1 LLHSIPRQELGIEA
15 LGESELGL
23 LEWRM
28 RACSMGKWSG
38 QEWRAIGGGCVYIGL
53 SQESRRWAKIQNSDK
68 VWGGD
73 NVRLGPTTFG
83 WVGQWSVGSDNVRL
97 GLYELGALLGRSGQ
111 SPVGP
116 NIVRLEVS
124 VCGWI

>member
-68 VWGGD
+68 VWGG
-73 NVRLGPTTFG
+73 GTMFG
-83 WVGQWSVGSDNVRL
+83 WAQQRSAGSDNGRL
-97 GLYELGALLGRSGQ
+97 GRTMSGWD
-111 SPVGP
+111 SM
-116 NIVRLEVS
+116 N
-124 VCGWI
+124 